1 MNKKVKNSARKDKR
15 LFYDALATEAEQAA
29 GKRDLSTLYKVTRT
43 LSTKKKNV
51 DKPVKDREGNPISKE
66 QDQR

>member
-43 LSTKKKNV
+43 LNQE
-51 DKPVKDREGNPISKE
+51 DKCKQTS
-66 QDQR
+66 